1 MKSATTAE
9 RVQKHRD
16 NLRKKGLKP
25 VQIWVPDIRREG
37 FADECKKQS
46 VMAKDSDLENNI
58 NDFIED
64 AADLRGWE

>member
-25 VQIWVPDIRREG
+25 VQIWVPDVRKDG
-37 FADECKKQS
+37 FSDECKRQALM
-46 VMAKDSDLENNI
+46 VKDLDKEINI
-58 NDFIED
+58 DAFIED
-64 AADLRGWE
+64 ASDLRGWE